1 MTKLSLELDQEIR
14 CWILGSSSMLAGIS
28 LFFVAGSNNILV
40 ELMNKGGLHDL
51 RLLGGSRSADGM
63 VWGIGARVGGFS
75 AIGVLRSSI
84 TVGAAVNRGVCRRGR
99 RSGLHWIG

>member
-14 CWILGSSSMLAGIS
+14 CWILVSSSMLPGIS
-28 LFFVAGSNNILV
+28 LFFVTGSGILV

-51 RLLGGSRSADGM
+51 RLLGGSCSADGV

-84 TVGAAVNRGVCRRGR
+84 TVGAAVNRGVCGRGR